1 MASSL
6 INIASSGLKTAQ
18 VLLATT
24 SNNVSNA
31 YTDGYNRQTV
41 STAATTGQTT
51 SYGQVGTGVTVLGV
65 NREYDALTMAQLRYA
80 TANSEQTSAYYDQI
94 SQIDSLLASDD
105 SSIDTLMTSFFSSLQ
120 TLSSD
125 ASDTSARSAVIGSAQ
140 TLVSQ
145 LQTIDDYLT
154 SMDTAI
160 NQELTTSVDTI
171 NSYATQIAALNAQIT
186 NLGSSGSSANS
197 LLDQRDQLVSEL
209 NELIGVTVSTQDGSS
224 SISLSL
230 SNGVTLVQGDTAY
243 QLATVTSSSDP
254 SRLTLAYD
262 NGTGKLTTLSEDDIT
277 GGSIA
282 GLFDA
287 REDIDSTRNALGE
300 IALQLASSFNDL
312 QTSGYDLN
320 GDAGE
325 NFFDY
330 NDPDVVSYSTN
341 TGSAT
346 LSAVYSDTSEVEA
359 SDYKIA
365 FDGTNWTVTKAS
377 DGSSVDVTV
386 GTDASS
392 NTTLSFDGLTVT
404 VDGTANAND
413 KFTVNTVSNFISGL
427 SVAISDGSLIAAGSS
442 GGDSDNG
449 NLEKML
455 ALETDKLVNGNS
467 TLAQAYAS
475 LIGDVGVKASAAE
488 SLSTS
493 QSTIVD
499 TLTERQQSV
508 SGVNLDEEYVNLITY
523 QQYYTACSQI
533 LSTAQTTFDT
543 LLSAVSS

>member
-51 SYGQVGTGVTVLGV
+51 SYGQVGTGVTVIGV
-65 NREYDALTMAQLRYA
+65 NREYDALTVAQLRYA
-80 TANSEQTSAYYDQI
+80 TANYEQTNAYYDQI

-105 SSIDTLMTSFFSSLQ
+105 SSIDTLMTTFFSSLQ

-125 ASDTSARSAVIGSAQ
+125 ASDTSARSSVIGSAQ

-160 NQELTTSVDTI
+160 NQQLTTSVDTI

-224 SISLSL
+224 AVSLSL

-262 NGTGKLTTLSEDDIT
+262 NGTGKLTTLSESDIT

-300 IALQLASSFNDL
+300 IAYQLASSFNAL
-312 QTSGYDLN
+312 QTSGVDLN
-320 GDAGE
+320 GETGE
-325 NFFDY
+325 NFFSY

-346 LSAVYSDTSEVEA
+346 LSAVYSDSSDVQA
-359 SDYKIA
+359 SDYKISY
-365 FDGTNWTVTKAS
+365 DGTNWTVTKSS
-377 DGSSVDVTV
+377 DGSSVSVTT
-386 GTDASS
+386 GTDSDS

-404 VDGTANAND
+404 VNGTASAND

-427 SVAISDGSLIAAGSS
+427 SVAITDGSKIAAGTTS
-442 GGDSDNG
+442 GDSDNS
-449 NLEKML
+449 NVEKML
-455 ALETDKLVNGNS
+455 ALETSKLVNGNS

-475 LIGDVGVKASAAE
+475 LIGDIGVKTNSAE